1 MKEMLRLF
9 YAFKLIILV
18 LYGMD
23 FVLHMTGGNPEWLWP
38 VRWFQFFRNAD
49 SLVYFV
55 GLLGLIFGVQVIRSP
70 FDPKMKAGEFIFSF
84 LFFAAF
90 FSYGKIDHS
99 LHGLILSS
107 IFLSFINGE
116 EKNDQLA
123 HRSAVSVFVF
133 TYFLSGLWK
142 LRIVIE
148 SSIDG
153 ILTFQLARNMVIQGE
168 NNSLALSIMN
178 MPMSLQSLI
187 WVFVIVFE
195 LAGIFVVQK
204 QQLIRAWGILL
215 ILFHAVTYFV
225 MGVSFW
231 EAQVVALILMV
242 LGPASHYLLKPN
254 FTSKI

>member
-9 YAFKLIILV
+9 YGFKFIILA
-18 LYGMD
+18 LYGVD
-23 FVLHMTGGNPEWLWP
+23 FALHMTGGNPEWLWP
-38 VRWFQFFRNAD
+38 VSWFGFFRNSD

-55 GLLGLIFGVQVIRSP
+55 GLLGLLFGTQIIRNP
-70 FDPKMKAGEFIFSF
+70 LDRGMKAGEFIFSF
-84 LFFAAF
+84 LFFAAY

-99 LHGLILSS
+99 LHGLILVS
-107 IFLSFINGE
+107 IFLSFISGD
-116 EKNDQLA
+116 EKNDKLA
-123 HRSAVSVFVF
+123 YKSAVSVFVF

-148 SSIDG
+148 SGLEG

-168 NNSLALSIMN
+168 NNSFALSLMN
-178 MPMSLQSLI
+178 LPMGVQSLLWI
-187 WVFVIVFE
+187 LVIAFE

-204 QQLIRAWGILL
+204 QNGIRIWGILI
-215 ILFHAVTYFV
+215 ILFHTVTYFV
-225 MGVSFW
+225 MGISFW